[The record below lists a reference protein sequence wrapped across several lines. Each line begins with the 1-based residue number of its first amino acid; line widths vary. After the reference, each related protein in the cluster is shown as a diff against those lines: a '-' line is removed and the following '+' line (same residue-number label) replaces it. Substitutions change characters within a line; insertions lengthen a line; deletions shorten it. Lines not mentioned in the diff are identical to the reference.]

1 MRSGRGKS
9 FDVSGLR
16 QGSLTIFLT
25 SYVLALSSSALAA
38 GLEPGSLS
46 WWSVILTP
54 LVIGPVWIFSPW
66 LARLW
71 PWSRVEPVP
80 RIFRPGA
87 CRGLVVFVSPG
98 RGSATAAHAIDFHGT
113 ELAYIWL
120 VHSDRSRADAEHLS
134 EEAARRPNLS
144 TERIRRLYLPD
155 RRFDDPE
162 QIRSLLERE
171 VFSRLPENLEPWDV
185 LIDFT
190 GGLKGTSAGAL
201 LTGLPPERRLQYT
214 PAAVTDARG
223 RGTRPGD
230 PVEIGI
236 DYKLKRARRRAR

>member
-1 MRSGRGKS
+1 MPRERGS
-9 FDVSGLR
+9 FDASGLR
-16 QGSLTIFLT
+16 QGSLTIFLA
-25 SYVLALSSSALAA
+25 SYLLAVSSSALAA
-38 GLEPGSLS
+38 GLEPGSLG
-46 WWSVILTP
+46 WWSVILSP
-54 LVIGPVWIFSPW
+54 LGIGLVWIFGPW
-66 LARLW
+66 LGRLW
-71 PWSRVEPVP
+71 PWRSIEPVP
-80 RIFRPGA
+80 RIFRPEP

-98 RGSATAAHAIDFHGT
+98 KGSATAAHAIDYHGT

-134 EEAARRPNLS
+134 EEAARRPNLA
-144 TERIRRLYLPD
+144 TEGIRRLYLPD

-162 QIRSLLERE
+162 LVRNLLERE
-171 VFSRLPENLEPWDV
+171 VFGRLPEDLEPGDV

-214 PAAVTDARG
+214 PAALTDTRG